1 MRPMSSLNEPDLT
14 IEKHGKMLRKEI
26 LNDIPTSDLSSVI
39 ADFES
44 EGATVSTEQKRNGR
58 WSLTAIFEYY
68 PK

>member
-1 MRPMSSLNEPDLT
+1 MRLVNPLDESELT
-14 IEKHGKMLRKEI
+14 MEKHGKMLRKEI
-26 LNDIPTSDLSSVI
+26 LNDIPTNDLSSVI